1 MQVYNKWLTTGTV
14 PQMLSKPEY
23 LVDTEGQSAIGKSG
37 TNRYILLL
45 STYRKAAEP
54 IMTLM
59 ASLLFLSSLFSLHL
73 LQGVLY
79 YLLKE
84 V

>member
-1 MQVYNKWLTTGTV
+1 M
-14 PQMLSKPEY
+14 
-23 LVDTEGQSAIGKSG
+23 SAIGKSG

-45 STYRKAAEP
+45 STYRKAAEA